1 MTGKSGPRR
10 TLGRT
15 KPLPVDPDM
24 IVKPG
29 LVREMVAIIDRRHER
44 SKEVGSDI
52 YSIRDNSFSDDRC
65 DTTADMELELQYMA
79 LDLSP
84 YVSMDRASQI
94 IEDIQRLSPTS
105 TAETAK
111 SVSSSRYLFACASV
125 VFVIALL
132 ASLIPEDSELVHLH

>member
-1 MTGKSGPRR
+1 M
-10 TLGRT
+10 
-15 KPLPVDPDM
+15 KPLPADPDM

-29 LVREMVAIIDRRHER
+29 LVKEMVAIIDRRYER
-44 SKEVGSDI
+44 ANEFISDA

-84 YVSMDRASQI
+84 YVSMDRATQI
-94 IEDIQRLSPTS
+94 IEDIQKMSPSPIAEEKLVATS
-105 TAETAK
+105 VWR
-111 SVSSSRYLFACASV
+111 SWRFLACAFF

-132 ASLIPEDSELVHLH
+132 ASSLFIPEDSEL